1 LGPLWGSILA
11 QDSPKRSLEAPGRA
25 FWSGKK
31 RKGKVLFSYAKT
43 IVSERRAHQT
53 TMKIAEKVSRSHQKT
68 VEEQEQE
75 SIQKGT
81 AFEPVLDAILQEF

>member
-1 LGPLWGSILA
+1 M
-11 QDSPKRSLEAPGRA
+11 
-25 FWSGKK
+25 
-31 RKGKVLFSYAKT
+31 LFSYAKT

-81 AFEPVLDAILQEF
+81 AFEPVLDAILQEFWPPKTIQKVSKKQVKKRLKKKTILDPWF

>member
-1 LGPLWGSILA
+1 
-11 QDSPKRSLEAPGRA
+11 
-25 FWSGKK
+25 
-31 RKGKVLFSYAKT
+31 
-43 IVSERRAHQT
+43 
-53 TMKIAEKVSRSHQKT
+53 MKIAEKVSRSHQKT